1 MAIDKKKY
9 GSLYQEH
16 YLEQYKIYI
25 NSIDKISERR
35 ESANRYFV
43 SINST
48 LIVLSGFVVQY
59 THNKQG
65 LMLSGIACI
74 GIIVSVIF
82 WILINSYKQLNT
94 AKFAILHKIEH
105 KLPLELY
112 KKEWDVL
119 GQGKDIK
126 KYFPFS
132 HVERIVPIV
141 FLLSYI
147 VILVIVVFF

>member
-105 KLPLELY
+105 KLPLEL
-112 KKEWDVL
+112 
-119 GQGKDIK
+119 
-126 KYFPFS
+126 
-132 HVERIVPIV
+132 
-141 FLLSYI
+141 
-147 VILVIVVFF
+147 